1 MDMIRLAQDH
11 GITVEYCN
19 LPKNKSISV
28 QDDGGDF
35 ILMDYSLIRSGPRE
49 RVHLGHEIGHCVR
62 GAFYEPHAPLEVRRK
77 CENAADRWFIEK
89 IIPKDSY
96 QKALESGYTEVWEL
110 AEHFNVTEDFI
121 RKAACWYT
129 YGNLAVDTYY

>member
-1 MDMIRLAQDH
+1 MDMIRLAQDY

-19 LPKNKSISV
+19 LPKNKSMSV

-96 QKALESGYTEVWEL
+96 QKALESGYTEIWEL

-129 YGNLAVDTYY
+129 HGNLASELYF